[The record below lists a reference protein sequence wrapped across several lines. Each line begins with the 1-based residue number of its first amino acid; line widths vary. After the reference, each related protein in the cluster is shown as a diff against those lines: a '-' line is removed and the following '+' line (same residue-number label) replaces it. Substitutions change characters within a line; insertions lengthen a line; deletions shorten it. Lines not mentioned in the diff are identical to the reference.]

1 MNKGL
6 RYLICSADFA
16 WIGVAFML
24 ANLFRHGLNGLS
36 LEIVPF
42 LRMYAPLIAISLIFW
57 TMLFFNKK
65 LEGFTHGWHFPTVVS
80 NLIVASAYLVVGVL
94 AFGFL
99 LKLDCSRLALLLFAI
114 LLPVGLVIIRCVA
127 WSIVRS
133 RSRSSGAIRR
143 VAIIGDG
150 RLARELAYKITKHP
164 ELMIEVVGFLSP
176 AGNSFR
182 HQSKPLKSS
191 SGSIRTLDALNLLRE
206 SNVRE
211 IIIAEQLPSNTE
223 VEKLH
228 EACQRLGM
236 QIRFVPH
243 WFELYLSKA
252 RLTEIDDV
260 PLVSLEPR
268 NLPIG
273 ARSLK
278 RAVEFVLGSIL
289 LILSLPLM
297 GLIWA
302 VLRKRKGTAIKR
314 ELRCGLHANHF
325 WLYRFNIDRWSPD
338 LTGLEKLLA
347 QYSLTELPQ
356 VWNVIRGEMALVGPR
371 PESPDRVKH
380 YSIWQRQRLSVKPGL
395 TGLAQ
400 VNGLREHHSSAEK
413 AQFDLQ
419 YIYHYSMF
427 FDVSIVLQ
435 TVWTLCYRL
444 IEERFPRV
452 SVFARPAAR
461 PLVLTQEALHVDSSQ
476 SGSD

>member
-1 MNKGL
+1 MNRGL
-6 RYLICSADFA
+6 RYLICSADFT
-16 WIGVAFML
+16 WITAAIML
-24 ANLFRHGLNGLS
+24 ANPFRNWRNGLPM
-36 LEIVPF
+36 EIAPF
-42 LRMYAPLIAISLIFW
+42 LRMDASLIAISLIFW
-57 TMLFFNKK
+57 TILFFNKK
-65 LEGFTHGWHFPTVVS
+65 LEGFTLGWHLPTVVS
-80 NLIVASAYLVVGVL
+80 NLIVASGYLVGSL
-94 AFGFL
+94 
-99 LKLDCSRLALLLFAI
+99 LALCFVLNLHCSFLALVLFAL
-114 LLPVGLVIIRCVA
+114 LLPVGLIAIRCVA
-127 WSIVRS
+127 WSIIRS
-133 RSRSSGAIRR
+133 RSRSGALRR
-143 VAIIGDG
+143 IAIIGDG
-150 RLARELAYKITKHP
+150 RMARELAYKITKHP

-176 AGNSFR
+176 AGNSFS

-191 SGSIRTLDALNLLRE
+191 SGSIRTLDALSRLRE

-211 IIIAEQLPSNTE
+211 IIIAERLPSNTE
-223 VEKLH
+223 VEKLL
-228 EACQRLGM
+228 EACQSLGM

-243 WFELYLSKA
+243 WFELYLSTA

-260 PLVSLEPR
+260 PLVSLESR

-273 ARSLK
+273 ARGLK

-289 LILSLPLM
+289 LFLSLPLM
-297 GLIWA
+297 GLIWVA
-302 VLRKRKGTAIKR
+302 LRERKGRAIKR

-338 LTGLEKLLA
+338 LVGFEKLLA

-356 VWNVIRGEMALVGPR
+356 IWNVIRGEMALVGPR
-371 PESPDRVKH
+371 PESPERVKH

-400 VNGLREHHSSAEK
+400 VNGLREQHSSAEK

-427 FDVSIVLQ
+427 FDLSIVLQ
-435 TVWTLCYRL
+435 TAWTLCYRL

-452 SVFARPAAR
+452 RVFARPTVR
-461 PLVLTQEALHVDSSQ
+461 RLVLTQEALHVDSSQ

>member
-6 RYLICSADFA
+6 RYLICSADFT
-16 WIGVAFML
+16 WIVAAFVL
-24 ANLFRHGLNGLS
+24 ANLFHQGQNGS
-36 LEIVPF
+36 PLEIASF
-42 LRMYAPLIAISLIFW
+42 LRMYAPLIGISLIFW

-80 NLIVASAYLVVGVL
+80 NLIVASAYLVSGLL
-94 AFGFL
+94 ALGFL
-99 LKLDCSRLALLLFAI
+99 LKLDCSRVAIALFAI
-114 LLPVGLVIIRCVA
+114 LLPVGLVVIRCVA

-133 RSRSSGAIRR
+133 RSRSGAMRR
-143 VAIIGDG
+143 VAILGDG
-150 RLARELAYKITKHP
+150 RLARELASKITKHP

-176 AGNSFR
+176 AGNSFS
-182 HQSKPLKSS
+182 HQSKPLKSRA
-191 SGSIRTLDALNLLRE
+191 GSIRTLDALSLLRE

-211 IIIAEQLPSNTE
+211 IIIAEQLPSNAE
-223 VEKLH
+223 VEKLL
-228 EACQRLGM
+228 EAFQSLGM

-243 WFELYLSKA
+243 WFQLYLSTA

-260 PLVSLEPR
+260 PLVSLESR

-273 ARSLK
+273 ARGLK
-278 RAVEFVLGSIL
+278 RVVEFVLGSIL
-289 LILSLPLM
+289 FILSLPFM
-297 GLIWA
+297 GLICV
-302 VLRKRKGTAIKR
+302 VLRKTRGTAIKR
-314 ELRCGLHANHF
+314 ELRCGLHANNF

-338 LTGLEKLLA
+338 LIGFEKFLA

-356 VWNVIRGEMALVGPR
+356 IWNVIRGDMALVGPR
-371 PESPDRVKH
+371 PESPERVKH

-413 AQFDLQ
+413 AQFDLR

-427 FDVSIVLQ
+427 FDVSIVVQ